1 MEEGSLVAADGDSR
15 LLPLQPVEAER
26 EAMEAWQRYS
36 SCCG

>member
-15 LLPLQPVEAER
+15 LLPLQLVEAEG